1 MQAPDAVPHCPLAAR
16 STSLDRPRMLV
27 RRIETN
33 DFAGLVIAV
42 AVSSAALAAWAGPGP
57 MATGIVAIALAIIG
71 LRIVWQDLA
80 DFTIPDAAT
89 LALGLIGLAGR
100 IGDGAFLGTHPVTTI
115 GFAAVDAAICGG
127 VLLALRETY
136 YRLRGHDGIGLGDV
150 KLAAAGGVLLG
161 TVGLSLAILSAS
173 LTGLAIVGAG
183 RMLPVLA
190 RAVQVTD
197 RIAFGA
203 VLAPALWA
211 TWLVGQ
217 ILPSALGHP

>member
-1 MQAPDAVPHCPLAAR
+1 
-16 STSLDRPRMLV
+16 MLV
-27 RRIETN
+27 RRVETT
-33 DFAGLVIAV
+33 DFSGLVIAV
-42 AVSSAALAAWAGPGP
+42 AVSSAALAAWVGPGLL
-57 MATGIVAIALAIIG
+57 ATGIVALALAVIG

-89 LALGLIGLAGR
+89 LALGLIGLSGR
-100 IGDGAFLGTHPVTTI
+100 IGDNAFLGTSPVATI

-127 VLLALRETY
+127 VLLALREAY

-161 TVGLSLAILSAS
+161 TVGLSWAILGAS
-173 LTGLAIVGAG
+173 LTGLAVVGAR
-183 RMLPVLA
+183 RMLPASA
-190 RAVQVTD
+190 RTVPVID

-203 VLAPALWA
+203 VLAPALLA

-217 ILPSALGHP
+217 IVPGALGQT